1 MKFPSTDKVVK
12 HIVDAYRDAA
22 KMLNNAESRNTDNTP
37 TYLSPGSYI
46 NTADEIEAAYKA
58 GKVETVT
65 AAEAEKMMETT
76 GATDIYHLVT
86 NYFNTN
92 GKILS
97 VTE

>member
-22 KMLNNAESRNTDNTP
+22 KMLSNAETRNTDNAP
-37 TYLSPGSYI
+37 TFLSPGSYV

-58 GKVETVT
+58 GKIETVT
-65 AAEAEKMMETT
+65 ADQAEKMMQST
-76 GATDIYHLVT
+76 GAPDIYHLVAS
-86 NYFNTN
+86 YFNTN